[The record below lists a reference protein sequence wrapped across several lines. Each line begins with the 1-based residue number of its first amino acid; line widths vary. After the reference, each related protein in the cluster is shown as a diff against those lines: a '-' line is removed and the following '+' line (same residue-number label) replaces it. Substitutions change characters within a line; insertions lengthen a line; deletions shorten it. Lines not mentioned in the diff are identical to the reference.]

1 MAEGSFQNPER
12 RKCARTVAL
21 STPMY
26 SPMYRAIDELQ
37 T

>member
-21 STPMY
+21 STP
-26 SPMYRAIDELQ
+26 STMYRAIDELQ